1 MIFKENFKMGLA
13 DIGKNNEI
21 KNIALLK
28 ILENIGGYH
37 SDIAGYGSNDIPIK
51 KLTWILL
58 DWKLKVLN
66 RPKYGQKLEVH
77 TWARVGNRFFTYR
90 DFEIYNEKNELCA
103 IATSKWTLI
112 NIEKGKLENITEDII
127 KRYQPEEN
135 EVFPGEKLDK
145 LQVSEEIEFLRN
157 IKYTVKRKDIDIN
170 KHMHNLY
177 YLDLAYE
184 ALPEEVYNNERPFNN
199 VRIMYKTEIKLGD
212 TVICKYTK
220 KDNRH
225 IVVIKDENEKRLHS
239 IIELY

>member
-1 MIFKENFKMGLA
+1 MIFKEKFKMGLN
-13 DIGKNNEI
+13 DIGKDNKI
-21 KNIALLK
+21 KNISILK

-37 SDIAGYGSNDIPIK
+37 SDIAGYGSNDIDTN

-66 RPKYGQKLEVH
+66 RPKYGQTLDVH

-90 DFEIYNEKNELCA
+90 DFEIYDENGTLCA

-112 NIEKGKLENITEDII
+112 NIEEGKMERITEEVIE
-127 KRYQPEEN
+127 KYKTEEK

-145 LQVSEEIEFLRN
+145 LQMPEEFLSSIN
-157 IKYTVKRKDIDIN
+157 YTVKRKDIDIN
-170 KHMHNLY
+170 KHMHNLN

-184 ALPEEVYNNERPFNN
+184 ALPEEVYNLRPFDN
-199 VRIMYKTEIKLGD
+199 VRIMYKKEIKYGD
-212 TVICKYTK
+212 TVECKYTREDDK
-220 KDNRH
+220 YV
-225 IVVIKDENEKRLHS
+225 VVISSQDNKQLHS

>member
-1 MIFKENFKMGLA
+1 MIFKEKFKMGLN
-13 DIGKNNEI
+13 DIGKDNNI
-21 KNIALLK
+21 KNISILK

-37 SDIAGYGSNDIPIK
+37 SDIAGYGSNDIATN

-66 RPKYGQKLEVH
+66 RPKYGQTLDVH

-90 DFEIYNEKNELCA
+90 DFEIYDENGTLCA

-112 NIEKGKLENITEDII
+112 NIEEGKMERITEEVIE
-127 KRYQPEEN
+127 KYKTEEK

-145 LQVSEEIEFLRN
+145 LQMPEEFLSSIN
-157 IKYTVKRKDIDIN
+157 YTVKRKDIDIN
-170 KHMHNLY
+170 KHMHNLN

-184 ALPEEVYNNERPFNN
+184 ALPEEVYDLRPFDN
-199 VRIMYKTEIKLGD
+199 VRIMYKKEIKYGD
-212 TVICKYTK
+212 TVECKYTREDDK
-220 KDNRH
+220 YV
-225 IVVIKDENEKRLHS
+225 VVILSQDNKQLHS

>member
-1 MIFKENFKMGLA
+1 MIFKEKFKMGLN
-13 DIGKNNEI
+13 DIGKDNKI
-21 KNIALLK
+21 KNISILK

-37 SDIAGYGSNDIPIK
+37 SDIAGYGSNDIATN

-66 RPKYGQKLEVH
+66 RPKYGQTLDVH

-90 DFEIYNEKNELCA
+90 DFEIYDENGTLCA

-112 NIEKGKLENITEDII
+112 NIEEGKMERITEEVIE
-127 KRYQPEEN
+127 KYKTEEK

-145 LQVSEEIEFLRN
+145 LQMPEEFLSSIN
-157 IKYTVKRKDIDIN
+157 YTVKRKDIDIN
-170 KHMHNLY
+170 KHMHNLN

-184 ALPEEVYNNERPFNN
+184 ALPEEVYDLRPFDN
-199 VRIMYKTEIKLGD
+199 VRIMYKKEIKYGD
-212 TVICKYTK
+212 TVECKYTREDDK
-220 KDNRH
+220 YV
-225 IVVIKDENEKRLHS
+225 VVILSQDNKQLHS

>member
-1 MIFKENFKMGLA
+1 MIFKEKFKMGLN
-13 DIGKNNEI
+13 DIGKDNNI
-21 KNIALLK
+21 KNISILK

-37 SDIAGYGSNDIPIK
+37 SDIAGYGSNDIATN

-66 RPKYGQKLEVH
+66 RPKYGQTLDVH

-90 DFEIYNEKNELCA
+90 DFEIYDENGTLCA

-112 NIEKGKLENITEDII
+112 NIEEGKMERITEEVIE
-127 KRYQPEEN
+127 KYKTEEK

-145 LQVSEEIEFLRN
+145 LQMPEEFLSSIN
-157 IKYTVKRKDIDIN
+157 YTVKRKDIDIN
-170 KHMHNLY
+170 KHMHNLN

-184 ALPEEVYNNERPFNN
+184 ALPEEVYNLRPFDN
-199 VRIMYKTEIKLGD
+199 VRIMYKKEIKYGD
-212 TVICKYTK
+212 TVECKYTREDDK
-220 KDNRH
+220 YV
-225 IVVIKDENEKRLHS
+225 VVISSQDNKQLHS

>member
-1 MIFKENFKMGLA
+1 MIFKEKFKMGLN
-13 DIGKNNEI
+13 DIGKDNKI
-21 KNIALLK
+21 KNISILK

-37 SDIAGYGSNDIPIK
+37 SDIAGYGSNDIATN

-66 RPKYGQKLEVH
+66 RPKYGQTLDVH

-90 DFEIYNEKNELCA
+90 DFEIYDENGTLCA

-112 NIEKGKLENITEDII
+112 NIEEGKMERITEEVIE
-127 KRYQPEEN
+127 KYKTEEK

-145 LQVSEEIEFLRN
+145 LQMPEEFLSSIN
-157 IKYTVKRKDIDIN
+157 YTVKRKDIDIN
-170 KHMHNLY
+170 KHMHNLN

-184 ALPEEVYNNERPFNN
+184 VLPEEVYDLRPFDN
-199 VRIMYKTEIKLGD
+199 VRIMYKKEIKYGD
-212 TVICKYTK
+212 TVECKYTREDDK
-220 KDNRH
+220 YV
-225 IVVIKDENEKRLHS
+225 VVISSQDNKQLHS

>member
-1 MIFKENFKMGLA
+1 MDSIGSLFKTTREQSGVSIEEASSDLNINVNFLLNIEEGKMERITEEI
-13 DIGKNNEI
+13 IGK
-21 KNIALLK
+21 
-28 ILENIGGYH
+28 
-37 SDIAGYGSNDIPIK
+37 
-51 KLTWILL
+51 
-58 DWKLKVLN
+58 
-66 RPKYGQKLEVH
+66 
-77 TWARVGNRFFTYR
+77 
-90 DFEIYNEKNELCA
+90 YNTEEK
-103 IATSKWTLI
+103 
-112 NIEKGKLENITEDII
+112 
-127 KRYQPEEN
+127 

-145 LQVSEEIEFLRN
+145 LQIPEKFFSSIN
-157 IKYTVKRKDIDIN
+157 YTVKRKDIDIN

-212 TVICKYTK
+212 TVVCKYTK